1 MQVALRAACDQDEPF
16 FFRLFCSIREPDFA
30 FLGDRERDAILNM
43 QYSARQRGLC
53 ANWPHARH
61 MIVTE
66 DGESIG
72 RLSIARNGN
81 VLHLIEIALLPER
94 QNRGIGSFLMKQLVK
109 EAGDCQGHQIKLY
122 VFRSSRAVRFY
133 QRMGFVPVSDD
144 GVYLLMEKIV
154 QENEA

>member
-1 MQVALRAACDQDEPF
+1 MHVALRAACDRDEPF
-16 FFRLFCSIREPDFA
+16 FFRLFCSILEPDFA

-43 QYSARQRGLC
+43 QYRAWQRSIC

-66 DGESIG
+66 DGEAIG
-72 RLSIARNGN
+72 RLSIARSKKE
-81 VLHLIEIALLPER
+81 LHLIEIALLPER

-109 EAGDCQGHQIKLY
+109 EAGDCQGPRIRLY

-144 GVYLLMEKIV
+144 GVYLLMEKSI
-154 QENEA
+154 QENEV

>member
-1 MQVALRAACDQDEPF
+1 MQIALRAACDQDEPF
-16 FFRLFCSIREPDFA
+16 FFRLFCSIRELEFA
-30 FLGDRERDAILNM
+30 FLGDKERPAILNM
-43 QYSARQRGLC
+43 QYSALKRSIC

-109 EAGDCQGHQIKLY
+109 EAGDCQGPQIRLY

-144 GVYLLMEKIV
+144 GVYLLMEKIG

>member
-1 MQVALRAACDQDEPF
+1 MLVALRAACDQDEPF

-30 FLGDRERDAILNM
+30 FLGDIERDVILKM
-43 QYSARQRGLC
+43 QYRAWQRSIC
-53 ANWPHARH
+53 AQWPHARH
-61 MIVTE
+61 MTVTE

-94 QNRGIGSFLMKQLVK
+94 QNRGIGSFLMRQLEN
-109 EAGDCQGHQIKLY
+109 EAGDDTGAGIRLY

-133 QRMGFVPVSDD
+133 QRMGFVPVNDD
-144 GVYLLMEKIV
+144 GAYILMEKCRTNNV
-154 QENEA
+154 